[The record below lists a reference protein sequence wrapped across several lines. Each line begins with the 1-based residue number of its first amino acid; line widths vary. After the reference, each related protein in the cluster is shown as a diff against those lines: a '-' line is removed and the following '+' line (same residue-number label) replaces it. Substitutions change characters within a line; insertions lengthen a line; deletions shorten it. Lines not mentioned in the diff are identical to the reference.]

1 MKNSPVSAPGARS
14 IKRHWL
20 GTAACR
26 FLLQK
31 MEGRKL
37 IQYAN
42 FARTVFSQPC
52 TGPLFLPQLYLE
64 SNGTK
69 AYVKLFL
76 EISGEKGQNSL

>member
-1 MKNSPVSAPGARS
+1 
-14 IKRHWL
+14 
-20 GTAACR
+20 
-26 FLLQK
+26 